1 MNISHTL
8 KIVIS
13 SISSNK
19 TRNFLTM
26 LGILIGVFAIVL
38 MVSIGE
44 GVRQEVN
51 KQIEGLGA
59 NIIFVTS
66 GNPAQRTESQ
76 RMGPPGMG
84 GFMGVTPLTNQ
95 DHQALLTIQGIKV
108 SPLISRSGIL
118 SYSDLTD
125 TVQVTGT
132 NYTYLEIASL
142 PLLEGEFLSKTD
154 EDALD
159 KEAVIGYRIYTEIL
173 NSDALNKT
181 VYINDIP
188 FKVIG
193 VLKERGISMMGDQDS
208 EVFIPFKVMQ
218 DMANNENITT
228 INVSVDSQ
236 DEIESVKKEIT
247 TVLKDIRGTEN
258 FRLTT
263 QSQMLE
269 ITGTIIGTLNLALGG
284 IAGVSLLVGGIGI
297 MNIML
302 VSVAERTREIGIRKA
317 VGARRKDVL
326 WQFLLEAI
334 FLALVG
340 GVLGLLFAYIGSLV
354 LKNFDVP
361 SAITFSSIVIALIFS
376 TIIGVIFGVYPA
388 YRAASLEPIVA
399 LRYE

>member
-1 MNISHTL
+1 
-8 KIVIS
+8 
-13 SISSNK
+13 
-19 TRNFLTM
+19 M

-76 RMGPPGMG
+76 RMGPSGMG

-228 INVSVDSQ
+228 INP
-236 DEIESVKKEIT
+236 KT
-247 TVLKDIRGTEN
+247 
-258 FRLTT
+258 
-263 QSQMLE
+263 
-269 ITGTIIGTLNLALGG
+269 ALG
-284 IAGVSLLVGGIGI
+284 I
-297 MNIML
+297 
-302 VSVAERTREIGIRKA
+302 
-317 VGARRKDVL
+317 
-326 WQFLLEAI
+326 
-334 FLALVG
+334 
-340 GVLGLLFAYIGSLV
+340 
-354 LKNFDVP
+354 
-361 SAITFSSIVIALIFS
+361 
-376 TIIGVIFGVYPA
+376 
-388 YRAASLEPIVA
+388 
-399 LRYE
+399 